1 MTSFRIGLLG
11 AGAVG
16 AHHVRAA
23 AGADGYTIAAICD
36 VRREAAEALAAPGVE
51 VYDDYRTMITEANLD
66 GVIITTPHSLHAQ
79 QVVEA
84 AEAGLHVLVEKPM
97 ATTVED
103 CSRMIEVCRDAGV
116 LLAVAHVIHFD
127 PVARETRALIAS
139 GEFGDPLLI
148 AHRRSAHYEPN
159 SRPAW
164 FFDPVLAGGGIVLNV
179 GTHGLDRIQW
189 FGGGTVRRVS
199 SVVRGREGIDVETD
213 SLALIELA
221 NGVTASVVLTSR
233 GTPYYDETDVVM
245 PEVTL
250 RVSATDG
257 LLLLRDG
264 NITTLVEAS
273 PGHLRTAFRA
283 QLDGFTSAARGD
295 GGEYIDGAYGR
306 SVVSAALAVYQ
317 AADRG
322 NPVDVPRPAV
332 RP

>member
-23 AGADGYTIAAICD
+23 AGADAYGIAAICD

-51 VYDDYRTMITEANLD
+51 VYDDFRTMIAEARLD
-66 GVIITTPHSLHAQ
+66 AVIITTPHALHAQ

-97 ATTVED
+97 ATTIED
-103 CSRMIEVCRDAGV
+103 CSRMIEACRDMGV

-127 PVARETRALIAS
+127 PVAREARALIAS
-139 GEFGDPLLI
+139 GEFGAPLLI

-164 FFDPVLAGGGIVLNV
+164 FFDPILAGGGIVLNV

-199 SVVRGREGIDVETD
+199 SVVRGRDGIEVETD
-213 SLALIELA
+213 SLALVELA

-264 NITTLVEAS
+264 AVTTLMPAS
-273 PGHLRTAFRA
+273 SGHLRTAFRA
-283 QLDGFTSAARGD
+283 QLDGFVSAARGE

>member
-23 AGADGYTIAAICD
+23 AGAGGYAIAAICD

-66 GVIITTPHSLHAQ
+66 GVIITTPHALHAQ
-79 QVVEA
+79 QVVQA

-164 FFDPVLAGGGIVLNV
+164 FFDPILAGGGIVLNV

-250 RVSATDG
+250 RVSASDG

-264 NITTLVEAS
+264 NITTLVEAGPS
-273 PGHLRTAFRA
+273 HLRTAFRS
-283 QLDGFTSAARGD
+283 QLDGFVSAARGD

>member
-23 AGADGYTIAAICD
+23 AGAGGYAIAAICD

-66 GVIITTPHSLHAQ
+66 GVIITTPHALHAQ
-79 QVVEA
+79 QVVQA

-164 FFDPVLAGGGIVLNV
+164 FFDPILAGGGIVLNV

-250 RVSATDG
+250 RVSASDG

-273 PGHLRTAFRA
+273 PSHLRTAFRS
-283 QLDGFTSAARGD
+283 QLDGFVSAARGD

>member
-23 AGADGYTIAAICD
+23 AGADAYSIAAICD

-51 VYDDYRTMITEANLD
+51 VYEDYRTMISEGNLD
-66 GVIITTPHSLHAQ
+66 AVIITTPHALHAQ

-103 CSRMIEVCRDAGV
+103 CSRMIEVCRSAGV

-127 PVARETRALIAS
+127 PVAREARALIAS
-139 GEFGDPLLI
+139 GEFGSPLLI

-199 SVVRGREGIDVETD
+199 SVVRGRDGIDVETD

-250 RVSATDG
+250 RVSASDG

-264 NITTLVEAS
+264 TITTLVEAS
-273 PGHLRTAFRA
+273 PGHLRSAFRT
-283 QLDGFTSAARGD
+283 QLDGFVSAAQGND
-295 GGEYIDGAYGR
+295 GEYIDGAYGR

>member
-23 AGADGYTIAAICD
+23 AGAGGYAIAAICD

-66 GVIITTPHSLHAQ
+66 GVIITTPHALHAQ
-79 QVVEA
+79 QVVQA

-103 CSRMIEVCRDAGV
+103 CSRMIEVCRDADV

-164 FFDPVLAGGGIVLNV
+164 FFDPILAGGGIVLNV

-250 RVSATDG
+250 RVSASDG

-273 PGHLRTAFRA
+273 PSHLRTAFRS
-283 QLDGFTSAARGD
+283 QLDGFVSAARGD

>member
-23 AGADGYTIAAICD
+23 AGAGGYAIAAICD

-51 VYDDYRTMITEANLD
+51 VYDDHRVMIREANLD
-66 GVIITTPHSLHAQ
+66 AVIITTPHALHAQ
-79 QVVEA
+79 QVVDA
-84 AEAGLHVLVEKPM
+84 AAAGLHVLVEKPM

-164 FFDPVLAGGGIVLNV
+164 FFDPILAGGGIVLNV

-250 RVSATDG
+250 RVSASDG

-273 PGHLRTAFRA
+273 PSHLRTAFRS
-283 QLDGFTSAARGD
+283 QLDGFVSAARGD

>member
-1 MTSFRIGLLG
+1 MTPFRIGLLG

-23 AGADGYTIAAICD
+23 AGADGYAIAAICD

-51 VYDDYRTMITEANLD
+51 VYDDHRTMIAEGGLD
-66 GVIITTPHSLHAQ
+66 AVVITTPHALHAQ

-103 CSRMIEVCRDAGV
+103 CTRMIEVCRDAGV

-127 PVARETRALIAS
+127 PVAREARALIAS

-148 AHRRSAHYEPN
+148 AHRRSAHYEPD

-199 SVVRGREGIDVETD
+199 SVVRGRDGIDVETD
-213 SLALIELA
+213 SLALVELA

-245 PEVTL
+245 TEVTL
-250 RVSATDG
+250 RVSAGEG

-264 NITTLVEAS
+264 AVTTLVEAS
-273 PGHLRTAFRA
+273 PGHLRSAFRS
-283 QLDGFTSAARGD
+283 QLDGFVAAARGEE
-295 GGEYIDGAYGR
+295 GEYIDGAYGR
-306 SVVSAALAVYQ
+306 SVVSAALAVYE
-317 AADRG
+317 AADLG

>member
-1 MTSFRIGLLG
+1 MTSFRIGLVG

-23 AGADGYTIAAICD
+23 AGPESYAITAICD
-36 VRREAAEALAAPGVE
+36 VRREAAEELAAPGVE
-51 VYDDYRTMITEANLD
+51 VYDDYRAMIDEANLD
-66 GVIITTPHSLHAQ
+66 AVIITTPHALHAQ

-84 AEAGLHVLVEKPM
+84 AAAGLHVLVEKPM
-97 ATTVED
+97 ATTLED

-116 LLAVAHVIHFD
+116 LLAVAHIIHFD
-127 PVARETRALIAS
+127 PVAREARSLIAS
-139 GEFGDPLLI
+139 GEFGAPLLI

-213 SLALIELA
+213 SLALVELA
-221 NGVTASVVLTSR
+221 NGVTASIVLTSR

-245 PEVTL
+245 QEVTL

-264 NITTLVEAS
+264 TTTTLVDAG
-273 PGHLRTAFRA
+273 PGHLKTAFRA
-283 QLDGFTSAARGD
+283 QLDGFVSAARGGD
-295 GGEYIDGAYGR
+295 GEYVDGSYGR

>member
-36 VRREAAEALAAPGVE
+36 VRREAAEALAASGVE
-51 VYDDYRTMITEANLD
+51 VYDDHRTMITEANLD
-66 GVIITTPHSLHAQ
+66 AVIITTPHALHAQ
-79 QVVEA
+79 QVVDA

-103 CSRMIEVCRDAGV
+103 CSRMIEVCREAGV

-127 PVARETRALIAS
+127 PVAREARALIAS
-139 GEFGDPLLI
+139 GEFGEPLLI

-199 SVVRGREGIDVETD
+199 SVVRGRDGIDVETD

-250 RVSATDG
+250 RVSASDG

-273 PGHLRTAFRA
+273 PVHLRSAFRS
-283 QLDGFTSAARGD
+283 QLDGFVSAARGE
-295 GGEYIDGAYGR
+295 GGEYVDGAYGR